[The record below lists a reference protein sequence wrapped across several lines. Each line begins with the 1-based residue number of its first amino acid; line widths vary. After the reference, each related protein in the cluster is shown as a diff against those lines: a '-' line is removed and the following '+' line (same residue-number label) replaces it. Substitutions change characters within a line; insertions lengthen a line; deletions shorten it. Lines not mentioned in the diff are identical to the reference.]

1 MGSSTSGFIIVKKDG
16 DEKGHRATYRD
27 FFGPLD
33 KGSVKPSFCYPKRKE
48 ALQEE
53 VEKMQKNVDNGYIS
67 REREM
72 EYKTTLRAK
81 KKRLDDIN
89 SQESAARKLFEE
101 NKDSWMKR
109 RDALAEEIT
118 AATPTLKDVQ
128 KRRVNPFTTLKKEK
142 GGLEDKKR
150 EYIVLSR
157 LAGEESNISF
167 LQRETA

>member
-1 MGSSTSGFIIVKKDG
+1 MAHSGFIIIKKDG

-27 FFGPLD
+27 FYGPLD
-33 KGSVKPSFCYPKRKE
+33 KGSAKPSFCYPRRKE

-53 VEKMQKNVDNGYIS
+53 VDKMQKAIDNGYIS
-67 REREM
+67 KEREM
-72 EYKTTLRAK
+72 ESKIQLRTK

-89 SQESAARKLFEE
+89 AQESAAKKLFEE

-118 AATPTLKDVQ
+118 AATPTMADVK

-142 GGLEDKKR
+142 GGLEEKKR